1 MNEDENIFVFIT
13 EEFNL
18 IIVELQQ
25 NSKVLI
31 KEMNDSKY
39 ICAKWLKGC
48 KAIMAFS
55 NQEVWSFIIFFKKNK
70 RSNFSLHFSAI
81 FTKSKKLN
89 YNNFLKKL
97 WVQSHRNKSHIILL
111 F

>member
-1 MNEDENIFVFIT
+1 MNEDENIFVFTT

-31 KEMNDSKY
+31 KQMNDSKY

-48 KAIMAFS
+48 KAIMAFT
-55 NQEVWSFIIFFKKNK
+55 NQEVLNFIIFFKKIK
-70 RSNFSLHFSAI
+70 GQI
-81 FTKSKKLN
+81 FHYISQQFLQNPKK
-89 YNNFLKKL
+89 
-97 WVQSHRNKSHIILL
+97 
-111 F
+111 